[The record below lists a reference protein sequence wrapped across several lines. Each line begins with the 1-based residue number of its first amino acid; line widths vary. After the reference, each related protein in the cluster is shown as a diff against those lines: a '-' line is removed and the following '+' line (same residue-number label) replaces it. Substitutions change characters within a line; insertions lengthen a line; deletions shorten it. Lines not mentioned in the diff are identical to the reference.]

1 MKWRQYLEVPKANG
15 LFNPELVGFLP
26 TCVSGRSYLPYNGSI
41 TLKFHTFTPRQVKI
55 KWPRKAKLAV
65 RMNASDC
72 YTLLLY
78 NLQSIQ
84 LCIGLSFLTSVLKSD
99 YKDNQFNC
107 ISYGKT
113 SIFLTQE
120 LIVVTHMSAFTKSQR
135 WAPFWLSLWI
145 AASPLNMQPTSRIW
159 AQTDVEINL
168 CISLNSRYLV
178 FLS

>member
-1 MKWRQYLEVPKANG
+1 MFLPWCWLMKWRQYLEVPKANG

-26 TCVSGRSYLPYNGSI
+26 TCVSGSSYLPYNGSI

-72 YTLLLY
+72 YALLLY

-99 YKDNQFNC
+99 YKDNRFNC
-107 ISYGKT
+107 ISYGKNFKFSGT
-113 SIFLTQE
+113 RTNCSYSYVWVYRVPKMSIFLIIFVDCSIT
-120 LIVVTHMSAFTKSQR
+120 
-135 WAPFWLSLWI
+135 P
-145 AASPLNMQPTSRIW
+145 
-159 AQTDVEINL
+159 
-168 CISLNSRYLV
+168 
-178 FLS
+178 